1 MCLLVHKCACVCL
14 VITLCFFLK
23 VLLTSNK
30 TKHDKTDDVLLVVF
44 VYIQND
50 ISRRGNIS
58 RFMKIVTFIMVV
70 INIRLQ
76 STLLKT
82 TLLKKSSYN
91 CFRRY

>member
-58 RFMKIVTFIMVV
+58 PFMKIVTFIMVV
-70 INIRLQ
+70 VNIRLQ

-82 TLLKKSSYN
+82 TLL
-91 CFRRY
+91 

>member
-1 MCLLVHKCACVCL
+1 MCLLVHMCACVCL
-14 VITLCFFLK
+14 LITLCFHFK
-23 VLLTSNK
+23 ALLISNK

-58 RFMKIVTFIMVV
+58 SFMKIATFIMVV

-82 TLLKKSSYN
+82 I
-91 CFRRY
+91 F